1 MTLKQHIYLYKK
13 NADPKLIKAIDNELA
28 ALKKD
33 GTLAALSRKW
43 YDEDVY
49 GLPRAENVK
58 VNTDWE

>member
-1 MTLKQHIYLYKK
+1 KK